1 MRVHVVMQS
10 QNVKT
15 GPIPVTVTSSDT
27 CPESCPFNGS
37 GCYAQ
42 IGPLALHWRKVDAGN
57 RGMDWDSFL
66 DQVESF
72 PKDQLWRMNAAGDLP
87 GKGDK
92 LDIPAL
98 FQLVYVN
105 GMAGAKGFTY
115 THKPLESAEEQAA
128 IHVANLNG
136 FTINLSG
143 NNLAHADALA
153 DMGIAP
159 VTVVLP
165 ADQMQNTVTPKGRR
179 VVICPAVTRDN
190 VSCATCGLC
199 AIAKRDCI
207 VGFPAHGTA
216 KRKASNIANGN

>member
-42 IGPLALHWRKVDAGN
+42 QGPLGLHWRKVDSAE
-57 RGMDWDSFL
+57 RGLPWLEFL
-66 DQVESF
+66 QIVRAF
-72 PKDQLWRMNAAGDLP
+72 PKSQLWRHNAAGDLP
-87 GKGDK
+87 GKGDR

-98 FQLVYVN
+98 FQLVYMN
-105 GMAGAKGFTY
+105 SMAGAKGFTY
-115 THKPLESAEEQAA
+115 THKTLESADEQAA
-128 IHVANLNG
+128 IYSANLNG
-136 FTINLSG
+136 FTVNLSG
-143 NNLAHADALA
+143 NNLAHADTLA

-165 ADQMQNTVTPKGRR
+165 ADQLTNTVTPKGRK

-216 KRKASNIANGN
+216 KRKASAIAQN

>member
-1 MRVHVVMQS
+1 MRVHVVMKS
-10 QNVKT
+10 QNAKT

-57 RGMDWDSFL
+57 RGMTWDSFL

-72 PKDQLWRMNAAGDLP
+72 PKGQLWRHNAAGDLP
-87 GKGDK
+87 GKGDR
-92 LDIPAL
+92 LDIGL
-98 FQLVYVN
+98 MVQLIWAN
-105 GMAGAKGFTY
+105 KKAGARGFTY
-115 THKPLESAEEQAA
+115 THKPLTDEVERGA
-128 IHVANLNG
+128 ILSANLNG
-136 FTINLSG
+136 FTVNLSG
-143 NNLAHADALA
+143 NNLQHADTLA
-153 DMGIAP
+153 DMEIAP

-165 ADQMQNTVTPKGRR
+165 ADQLANTTTPKGRR

-190 VSCATCGLC
+190 VSCASCGLC
-199 AIAKRDCI
+199 AIAKRDSI
-207 VGFPAHGTA
+207 IGFPAHGTA